1 SLSSLTTQL
10 YLYYTD
16 ILKQLPTTT
25 FLNVCLLLT
34 TIDNNRSNI
43 LERFVAMFYI
53 KKAFYTLLFF
63 IIILIVSLSI
73 ILSFGPPSIQLE
85 SNVFLDDNNHVIH
98 DENIQYDQ
106 LPKQLIQATIAAE
119 DKQFFKHHGF
129 DFKGIGRA
137 LFKN

>member
-1 SLSSLTTQL
+1 
-10 YLYYTD
+10 
-16 ILKQLPTTT
+16 
-25 FLNVCLLLT
+25 
-34 TIDNNRSNI
+34 
-43 LERFVAMFYI
+43 MFYI
-53 KKAFYTLLFF
+53 KKVFYTLLFF

-106 LPKQLIQATIAAE
+106 LPKQLIQATIAEE
-119 DKQFFKHHGF
+119 DKQFFKHHGY

-137 LFKN
+137 LIINIIHRQKIKGVNTISTQLEQNIYI